1 MGDTMILR
9 YVLPDGEQKEFELG
23 RKTITIGRGTETDV
37 LITDKLASR
46 IHCGISYKD
55 GNYFLRDFDSRNG
68 TFVNGHA
75 IEVCKINPGDRI
87 RVGDMILTVEASP
100 RKGTVMVLREL
111 KDEMAK
117 GKGYHTIL
125 QEIIRDEKGTD
136 D

>member
-1 MGDTMILR
+1 MILR
-9 YVLPDGEQKEFELG
+9 YILPDGEQKEFELG
-23 RKTITIGRGTETDV
+23 RKSITIGRGIDANV
-37 LITDKLASR
+37 MIADKLASR

-55 GNYFLRDFDSRNG
+55 GNYFLRDCDSRNG
-68 TFVNGHA
+68 TFVNDSL
-75 IEVCKINPGDRI
+75 IKVCRIKPGDRI
-87 RVGDMILTVEASP
+87 RVGDMVFSVEASR

-125 QEIIRDEKGTD
+125 QEIIQDEKETSD

>member
-1 MGDTMILR
+1 MILR
-9 YVLPDGEQKEFELG
+9 YVLPNGEQKVFELG
-23 RKTITIGRGTETDV
+23 RKAITIGRGTETDL
-37 LITDKLASR
+37 LIADKLASR

-68 TFVNGHA
+68 TFVNNRA
-75 IEVCKINPGDRI
+75 IEVCRINPGDRI
-87 RVGDMILTVEASP
+87 RVGDTALTVEVSP

-125 QEIIRDEKGTD
+125 QEIIRDEKGTSD
-136 D
+136 Q